1 MKWMVI
7 AQYSFPYEAHI
18 AKARLESVGISAHIE
33 NEHTINMYW
42 LYSNALGGVRVL
54 VPDEQVD
61 TARYLISQ
69 DFSQDLDDELNLTSV
84 RCPKCNS
91 TQIEPFTQGKKA
103 AFIAF
108 FVINVPLFIYKHGM
122 RCKACQHFFN

>member
-18 AKARLESVGISAHIE
+18 AKARLESVGIPAYIE

-61 TARYLISQ
+61 RARYLISQ

-91 TQIEPFTQGKKA
+91 TQIEPFTQGKKQLSLR
-103 AFIAF
+103 FCDQCST
-108 FVINVPLFIYKHGM
+108 IYIQARH
-122 RCKACQHFFN
+122 AL